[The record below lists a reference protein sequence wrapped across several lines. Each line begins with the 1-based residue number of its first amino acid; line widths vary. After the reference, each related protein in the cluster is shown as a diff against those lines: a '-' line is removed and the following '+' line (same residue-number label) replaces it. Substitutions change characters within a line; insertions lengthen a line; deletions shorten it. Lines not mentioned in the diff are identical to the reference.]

1 MFLEFFSAIYI
12 IGVFAVRLLSLGRCK
27 SIGMVRRMRHSW
39 IIIVGLL
46 ILCAPLHAG
55 MPMITINEVTS
66 LRVETL
72 SFFAALFLLCG
83 LGLKLLWNYLA
94 RDFTR
99 LPRLTYGKSLGL
111 LVLWGLFFV
120 LVLTM
125 ISGAR
130 ELMTPGAWV
139 KQGATYKVA
148 ADSLEPMEMAR
159 RQRLELLRTTL
170 WQWAER
176 NNGQLPPHDLVS
188 DIAPTT
194 WQVLDPSAM
203 RYIYLPGSTRDGG
216 HRLIA
221 YEPGVYGKERLALF
235 ADGEIAKL
243 PLVEIKALMAPTP

>member
-1 MFLEFFSAIYI
+1 
-12 IGVFAVRLLSLGRCK
+12 
-27 SIGMVRRMRHSW
+27 
-39 IIIVGLL
+39 
-46 ILCAPLHAG
+46 
-55 MPMITINEVTS
+55 MPMITINEVFS

-99 LPRLTYGKSLGL
+99 LPRLTFGKSLGL
-111 LVLWGLFFV
+111 LVLWGLLFV

-139 KQGATYKVA
+139 KQGATYKA
-148 ADSLEPMEMAR
+148 TADSSVKSIEQMEMAR

-176 NNGQLPPHDLVS
+176 NHGKLPPHDLVS
-188 DIAPTT
+188 DIVPTT
-194 WQVLDPSAM
+194 WQVLDPSGM
-203 RYIYLPGSTRDGG
+203 RYIYVPGSTRDGA
-216 HRLIA
+216 HQLIA
-221 YEPGVYGKERLALF
+221 YEPGIYGKERLALF
-235 ADGEIAKL
+235 ADGEIVKL
-243 PLVEIKALMAPTP
+243 PLVELKALMASAP

>member
-1 MFLEFFSAIYI
+1 MLLI
-12 IGVFAVRLLSLGRCK
+12 I
-27 SIGMVRRMRHSW
+27 
-39 IIIVGLL
+39 GLL
-46 ILCAPLHAG
+46 IVAAPLHAG

-66 LRVETL
+66 LRVQTL
-72 SFFAALFLLCG
+72 SFFVALFLLCG
-83 LGLKLLWNYLA
+83 FGLKLLWNYLA

-111 LVLWGLFFV
+111 LALWGLLFV

-139 KQGATYKVA
+139 KQGSTYKIA
-148 ADSLEPMEMAR
+148 APAMEPMEMAR
-159 RQRLELLRTTL
+159 RQRLELLRTAL

-176 NNGQLPPHDLVS
+176 NQGQLPPHDFVT

-194 WQVLDPSAM
+194 WQVLDPSGL
-203 RYIYLPGSTRDGG
+203 RFVYVPGATRDGG

-221 YEPGVYGKERLALF
+221 YEPGLYGKERLALF

-243 PLVEIKALMAPTP
+243 PLAGIKSLLDGAAP